1 MNITIEKNKEEISL
15 KVTNNGIEC
24 IFNGISTD
32 DLKQLREQIDEALQ
46 KPKSTIMV
54 WNPRSRKH
62 DIIEQ

>member
-1 MNITIEKNKEEISL
+1 MNITIEKNKEDVSL

-32 DLKQLREQIDEALQ
+32 NLKQLREQIDEALQ

>member
-1 MNITIEKNKEEISL
+1 MNITIEKNKEEVSL
-15 KVTNNGIEC
+15 KVTNNGVEC

>member
-1 MNITIEKNKEEISL
+1 MNITIEKNKEEVSL

>member
-1 MNITIEKNKEEISL
+1 MNITIEKNKEEVSL

-32 DLKQLREQIDEALQ
+32 NLKQLREQIDEALQ

-54 WNPRSRKH
+54 WNPRSMKH
-62 DIIEQ
+62 DIIEP

>member
-1 MNITIEKNKEEISL
+1 MNITIEKNKEEVSL

-24 IFNGISTD
+24 TFNGISTD

-46 KPKSTIMV
+46 KSKSTIRV

>member
-1 MNITIEKNKEEISL
+1 MNITIEKNKDEVSL

-24 IFNGISTD
+24 TFNGISTD
-32 DLKQLREQIDEALQ
+32 NLKQLREQIDEALQ
-46 KPKSTIMV
+46 KTKSTVMV

>member
-1 MNITIEKNKEEISL
+1 MNITIEKNKEEVSL
-15 KVTNNGIEC
+15 KVTNNGIEY

-32 DLKQLREQIDEALQ
+32 NLKQLREQIDEALQ

>member
-1 MNITIEKNKEEISL
+1 MNITIEKNKEEVSL

-32 DLKQLREQIDEALQ
+32 NLKQLREQIDEALQ